1 MLFNDPIVESK
12 RISETFFNY
21 LVVGS
26 QPSFLSYKIKK
37 KKKKL
42 VGFNTIQKRFGPPI
56 KVKIIIIFRVH

>member
-1 MLFNDPIVESK
+1 MLFTVVESK
-12 RISETFFNY
+12 RISETLFNY

-26 QPSFLSYKIKK
+26 QPRFSLHENKKKK

>member
-12 RISETFFNY
+12 RISEIFFNY

-26 QPSFLSYKIKK
+26 QPSFLSYENKK